1 MRAKSTASRRYNASH
16 TLTTRFLLRPMQ
28 VRSVLF
34 FVAALTL
41 VSGCG
46 PDKSPADKA
55 PAATVAPPAQELFV
69 DATEASGIKFQH
81 FNGRTGEFY
90 YPEIIGSGVAL
101 LDYNNDGKLDVLVLQ
116 GISLAADKQAE
127 ATKTQCAARLYR
139 NDLVVNP
146 DGSRNLKFTDVTET
160 SGLCS
165 HGYGMGVAV
174 GDFNNDGCVDVFIT
188 HFGAPSQLFKNNCDG
203 TFTDVTK
210 KAGVAGNGHWGASA
224 TFFDYDHDGLLDLYV
239 VNYVDYKIEN
249 NQKCYAST
257 SARDY
262 CAPSAYKPVPG
273 ILYHNR
279 GDGTFEDVSVKSGI
293 TRAFGAGLGVM
304 GIDLNGDGWP
314 DLYVANDGN
323 PNQLW
328 INQKDGT
335 FKNEADIR
343 GSAVNADGA
352 AEAGMG
358 MDIGDIS
365 NNGSESIFLTHL
377 TREKSTIFVN
387 RGEGYFEDRSVE
399 AGVAAP
405 SIPFTGFGTVFF
417 DYDNDGWLDIVAANG
432 AVHLIE
438 ELKSPQDPYPLQQ
451 KKQLFH
457 NRGDGRFEETTA
469 VAGKVFQVLD
479 VGRGLAAGDLDN
491 DGATD
496 LVVNNNNGPLRV
508 ILNKAASAKPWMGLR
523 LMTGKR
529 DAYGARVEVA
539 RKGAPTLWRRVR
551 ADGSYLSANDPRIV
565 IGLGNATQIDAL
577 IVHWPDGKGERF
589 AVPALRQYS
598 TLVQGTGTGV
608 AAK

>member
-1 MRAKSTASRRYNASH
+1 MRFQSLLVAATLMGSLLGCTPDKHETSRAK
-16 TLTTRFLLRPMQ
+16 L
-28 VRSVLF
+28 
-34 FVAALTL
+34 
-41 VSGCG
+41 
-46 PDKSPADKA
+46 A
-55 PAATVAPPAQELFV
+55 PTQELFV
-69 DATEASGIKFQH
+69 DATESSGIRFHH

-101 LDYNNDGKLDVLVLQ
+101 FDFNNDGKLDILVLQ
-116 GISLAADKQAE
+116 GAPLGTGKQSSLPNE
-127 ATKTQCAARLYR
+127 PCTARLYR

-146 DGSRNLKFTDVTET
+146 DGTRNLRFTDVTEA

-165 HGYGMGVAV
+165 RGYGMGVAV
-174 GDFNNDGCVDVFIT
+174 GDFNNDGCVDVFMT
-188 HFGAPSQLFKNNCDG
+188 HFGAPNQLFRNNCDG

-224 TFFDYDHDGLLDLYV
+224 TFFDYDRDGFLDLYV
-239 VNYVDYKIEN
+239 ANYVDYRIEN

-273 ILYHNR
+273 ILYRNR

-293 TRAFGAGLGVM
+293 ARAFGAGLGVM
-304 GIDLNGDGWP
+304 GIDLNDDGWP
-314 DLYVANDGN
+314 DIYVANDGN

-358 MDIGDIS
+358 VDIADSDG
-365 NNGSESIFLTHL
+365 NGTEDIFLTHL
-377 TREKSTIFVN
+377 MREKSTLFVN

-399 AGVAAP
+399 TGVAAP

-432 AVHLIE
+432 AVRLIE
-438 ELKSPQDPYPLQQ
+438 ELKTPQDPYPLQQ

-457 NRGDGRFEETTA
+457 NLGNGHFEETTA
-469 VAGKVFQVLD
+469 AAGQVFQLLE

-491 DGATD
+491 DGGTD
-496 LVVNNNNGPLRV
+496 LVVSNNSGTLRV
-508 ILNKAASAKPWMGLR
+508 ILNKVGSAKPWLGLR
-523 LMTGKR
+523 LVTGKR
-529 DAYGARVEVA
+529 DAYGARVEVK
-539 RKGAPTLWRRVR
+539 RPGASTLWRRVR
-551 ADGSYLSANDPRIV
+551 ADGSYLSANDPRILV
-565 IGLGNATQIDAL
+565 GLGDVAQIESL
-577 IVHWPDGKGERF
+577 TVYWPNGKSERF
-589 AVPALRQYS
+589 AVPALRQYT
-598 TLVQGTGTGV
+598 TLVQGTGLEV
-608 AAK
+608 PAK

>member
-1 MRAKSTASRRYNASH
+1 
-16 TLTTRFLLRPMQ
+16 
-28 VRSVLF
+28 
-34 FVAALTL
+34 VAAL
-41 VSGCG
+41 SACA
-46 PDKSPADKA
+46 PDKNPPSQAKQA
-55 PAATVAPPAQELFV
+55 PTQELFV
-69 DATEASGIKFQH
+69 DATQSSGIRFQH
-81 FNGRTGEFY
+81 FNGRNGEFY

-101 LDYNNDGKLDVLVLQ
+101 LDYNNDGKLDILVLQ
-116 GISLAADKQAE
+116 GTPLGVGNQANAAKE
-127 ATKTQCAARLYR
+127 PCAARLYR

-146 DGSRNLKFTDVTET
+146 DGTRNLKFTDVTET

-188 HFGAPSQLFKNNCDG
+188 HFGAPNQLFKNNCDG

-224 TFFDYDHDGLLDLYV
+224 TFFDYDRDGLLDLYV
-239 VNYVDYKIEN
+239 ANYVDYQIEN
-249 NQKCYAST
+249 NQKCYSST

-293 TRAFGAGLGVM
+293 TRTFGAALGVM

-314 DLYVANDGN
+314 DIYVANDGN

-343 GSAVNADGA
+343 GSAVNADGV

-358 MDIGDIS
+358 VDIADFDG
-365 NNGSESIFLTHL
+365 NGTEDIFLTHL
-377 TREKSTIFVN
+377 TREKSTLFVN

-399 AGVAAP
+399 TGVAAP
-405 SIPFTGFGTVFF
+405 SIPFTGFGTAFF

-438 ELKSPQDPYPLQQ
+438 ELKTPQDPYPLQQ

-457 NRGDGRFEETTA
+457 NLGNGHFEETTA
-469 VAGKVFQVLD
+469 VAGSVFQLLE

-491 DGATD
+491 DGGTD
-496 LVVNNNNGPLRV
+496 LVINNNNGPLRV
-508 ILNKAASAKPWMGLR
+508 ILNKVGSAKPWLGLR
-523 LMTGKR
+523 LVTGKR
-529 DAYGARVEVA
+529 DAYGARVEIK
-539 RKGAPTLWRRVR
+539 RQGAPTLWRRVR
-551 ADGSYLSANDPRIV
+551 ADGSYLSANDPRILV
-565 IGLGNATQIDAL
+565 GLGEVTQIDSL
-577 IVHWPDGKGERF
+577 TVYWPNGKNERF
-589 AVPALRQYS
+589 TIPALRQYT
-598 TLVQGTGTGV
+598 TLVQGTGLEV
-608 AAK
+608 PAQ